1 MSKPSAQ
8 YTAAGRRMHGKT
20 ALVTGAGRGIGA
32 AIARRLS
39 AEGAWVGCLD
49 LEKASVTAVVETLP
63 NPGLAIAS
71 DVSDEESVRAAI
83 ERIAVARGSL
93 DVLVNNAG
101 IAGPQTPVG
110 RTPLSEWRR
119 TLDVNLTGPFLT
131 CKYSLPMLV
140 TAKGCIVN
148 VASALALVAKTDE
161 AAYHASKAGLVHL
174 SRTMALDYAG
184 RVRVNC
190 VCPGAVRTPMI
201 ESVLPPGTD
210 VERALA
216 EYGRIHPLHQ
226 RLAYPEEIAS
236 AVLFLASE
244 DASLITGAAM
254 PVDAGFSAA

>member
-1 MSKPSAQ
+1 
-8 YTAAGRRMHGKT
+8 
-20 ALVTGAGRGIGA
+20 
-32 AIARRLS
+32 
-39 AEGAWVGCLD
+39 LD
-49 LEKASVTAVVETLP
+49 LDEASVTAVVEALP
-63 NPGLAIAS
+63 TPGLAIAS
-71 DVSDEESVRAAI
+71 DVSEENAVQMAI
-83 ERIAVARGSL
+83 ERVAAARGSL

-110 RTPLSEWRR
+110 TTPLSEWRR

-131 CKYSLPMLV
+131 CKYALPMLV
-140 TAKGCIVN
+140 AAKGCIVN

-201 ESVLPPGTD
+201 ESVLPPGID
-210 VERALA
+210 RERALS

-236 AVLFLASE
+236 AVLFLASD

>member
-1 MSKPSAQ
+1 MV
-8 YTAAGRRMHGKT
+8 AGHRMRGKT

-39 AEGAWVGCLD
+39 AEGAWVACLD
-49 LEKASVTAVVETLP
+49 LGEASVTAVVEALP
-63 NPGLAIAS
+63 TPGLAIVS
-71 DVSDEESVRAAI
+71 DVSEENAVQMAI
-83 ERIAVARGSL
+83 ERVAAARGSL

-110 RTPLSEWRR
+110 TTPLSEWRR

-131 CKYSLPMLV
+131 CKYALPMLV
-140 TAKGCIVN
+140 AAKGCIVN

-201 ESVLPPGTD
+201 ESVLPPGID
-210 VERALA
+210 RENALS

-236 AVLFLASE
+236 AVLFLASD

>member
-1 MSKPSAQ
+1 MSELAAQ
-8 YTAAGRRMHGKT
+8 HTIAGERMRGKT

-39 AEGAWVGCLD
+39 AEGAWVACLD
-49 LEKASVTAVVETLP
+49 LQAASVTALLQTLP
-63 NPGLAIAS
+63 TPGLAIAA
-71 DVSDEESVRAAI
+71 DVSDEAAVRAAI
-83 ERIAVARGSL
+83 GQVTAARGFL

-101 IAGPQTPVG
+101 VAGPQTPVG
-110 RTPLSEWRR
+110 TTPLAEWRR
-119 TLDVNLTGPFLT
+119 TLDVNLTGPFLM
-131 CKYSLPMLV
+131 CKHALPMLM
-140 TAKGCIVN
+140 TSKGCIVN

-201 ESVLPPGTD
+201 ESVLPPGAD
-210 VERALA
+210 PEAALA
-216 EYGRIHPLHQ
+216 DYGRIHPLHQ

-244 DASLITGAAM
+244 DASLITGVAM
-254 PVDAGFSAA
+254 AVDAGFSAA

>member
-1 MSKPSAQ
+1 MSKLSSQHSAP
-8 YTAAGRRMHGKT
+8 GWRMLGKS

-39 AEGAWVGCLD
+39 AEGAWVACVD
-49 LEKASVTAVVETLP
+49 LKEVSVTAVVETLP
-63 NPGLAIAS
+63 SAGLALAA
-71 DVSDEESVRAAI
+71 DVSDEAAVQEII
-83 ERIAVARGSL
+83 EKVATVRGSL

-101 IAGPQTPVG
+101 IAGPQTPVDT
-110 RTPLSEWRR
+110 TPLSEWRR

-131 CKYSLPMLV
+131 CKYALPMLLK
-140 TAKGCIVN
+140 AKGCIVN

-210 VERALA
+210 TEHALA

>member
-1 MSKPSAQ
+1 MSPLSAQ
-8 YTAAGRRMHGKT
+8 HTIAARRLSGKT

-39 AEGAWVGCLD
+39 AEGAWVACLD

-63 NPGLAIAS
+63 ATGLAIAA
-71 DVSDEESVRAAI
+71 DVSDEDAVRAAI
-83 ERIAVARGSL
+83 EKIAEARGSL

-110 RTPLSEWRR
+110 RTPLTEWRR

-131 CKYSLPMLV
+131 CKYALPMLLA
-140 TAKGCIVN
+140 AKGCIVN

-210 VERALA
+210 KESALA

-244 DASLITGAAM
+244 DASLITGVAM